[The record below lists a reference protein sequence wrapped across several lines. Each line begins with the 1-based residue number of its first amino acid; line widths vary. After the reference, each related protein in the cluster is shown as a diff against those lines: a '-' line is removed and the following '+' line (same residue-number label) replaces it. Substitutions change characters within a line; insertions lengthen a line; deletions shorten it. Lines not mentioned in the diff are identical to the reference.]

1 MGQFWRTS
9 KFRCLNKEWN
19 KKLKDSEFEDAEID
33 LKGDRSL
40 KQRSSNCYRQATQ
53 LERESRLDY
62 YLLVGSLANDTEFET
77 ELEKLVM
84 IRHAEGATI
93 KEIVEEIKRQGMPRE
108 RRNIRHIIRRWQ
120 AKWGIRSW
128 TLKQMNLKAIK

>member
-1 MGQFWRTS
+1 MGQFWRTA
-9 KFRCLNKEWN
+9 KFRVLNREWN
-19 KKLKDSEFEDAEID
+19 KKLEEVKFKDAEID

-40 KQRSSNCYRQATQ
+40 KQRASNAYRQATL

-62 YLLVGSLANDTEFET
+62 YLLLGNLTSSTQFDNK
-77 ELEKLVM
+77 LEELVM
-84 IRHAEGATI
+84 VRHAEGATI
-93 KEIVEEIKRQGMPRE
+93 KEIVEEITKRGMPRE

-120 AKWGIRSW
+120 AKWGIRTW